1 MRCACT
7 TNMQLV
13 PQRVR
18 HRHESDLTS
27 TEISVPSYTIIYP
40 QHLLT
45 AKADCNQMS
54 IHVSVSVC
62 HSFCSAAPTTW
73 HSFLPVDPN
82 IRRGDSQNDDGSWW
96 SSDCLVKP
104 QVERATE
111 RLVCDLHKS
120 PMQIDGGTHQI
131 CPIGRHIRLQ
141 NV

>member
-1 MRCACT
+1 
-7 TNMQLV
+7 MQLV

-27 TEISVPSYTIIYP
+27 TEISVPSKKPSCTS

-54 IHVSVSVC
+54 IRSIHVSVYTVSVC
-62 HSFCSAAPTTW
+62 HSFCSAPTTW

-82 IRRGDSQNDDGSWW
+82 IRCGDSQNDDGSWW
-96 SSDCLVKP
+96 SSDCLVNP
-104 QVERATE
+104 EVERATE
-111 RLVCDLHKS
+111 RLACDLHKS